1 MAPSDNGGAM
11 KSDPRVD
18 FYIAKAAPFA
28 QPILTHLRRI
38 AHKAL
43 PDGEE
48 GIKWGIPHFL
58 LNGKNVAGMSAF
70 TAHCAF
76 VVHGEGKQGSGEGM
90 GAYGKI
96 TSMEDMPG
104 DAELTA
110 AIKAAAERV
119 KTQGSATKRST
130 PRKPKPE
137 IPVPD
142 DFAAALAELI
152 RQSQRSTPS
161 PPPTAANIWN
171 GSRKPNDP
179 KREQSVLRK
188 RLNGWLRA
196 RSATGSMKI
205 VEAVLR

>member
-18 FYIAKAAPFA
+18 SYIAKAAPFA

-142 DFAAALAELI
+142 DFAAALAEFDPAI
-152 RQSQRSTPS
+152 ATFNAFAPS
-161 PPPTAANIWN
+161 HRREYLEWITQA
-171 GSRKPNDP
+171 
-179 KREQSVLRK
+179 KRPETRAK
-188 RLNGWLRA
+188 RIAQAIEWMAEGKKRNW
-196 RSATGSMKI
+196 KY
-205 VEAVLR
+205 ENC

>member
-1 MAPSDNGGAM
+1 M
-11 KSDPRVD
+11 KTDPRVD
-18 FYIAKAAPFA
+18 AYIAKAAPFA
-28 QPILTHLRRI
+28 QPILTHLRQI

-48 GIKWGIPHFL
+48 GIKWGMPHFL

-70 TAHCAF
+70 KAHCAF

-96 TSMEDMPG
+96 TSLEDMPG
-104 DAELTA
+104 HAELAA
-110 AIKAAAERV
+110 AIQTAAERV

-152 RQSQRSTPS
+152 RQWLRSTPS
-161 PPPTAANIWN
+161 LPRTAANISN

-179 KREQSVLRK
+179 KREQSVLH
-188 RLNGWLRA
+188 RLSNGWSRA
-196 RSATGSMKI
+196 RSATGSMRI
-205 VEAVLR
+205 VEVRA

>member
-1 MAPSDNGGAM
+1 M

-18 FYIAKAAPFA
+18 SYIAKAAPFA

-142 DFAAALAELI
+142 DFAAALAESDPAI
-152 RQSQRSTPS
+152 ATFNAFAPS
-161 PPPTAANIWN
+161 HRREYLEWITQA
-171 GSRKPNDP
+171 
-179 KREQSVLRK
+179 KRPETRAK
-188 RLNGWLRA
+188 RIAQAIEWMAEGKKRNW
-196 RSATGSMKI
+196 KY
-205 VEAVLR
+205 ENC